1 MTKLVALLT
10 ASAMLSAK
18 AFMLPSTAQAAGR
31 VALPQASSSQTRTSA
46 PRVAPESIDPPTAS
60 SVLHPAALTLTR
72 TEKADFGHVLRA
84 FLEAQLIYI
93 RKSTA
98 LLDIELAAKGLPT
111 DKEAYHYF
119 E

>member
-18 AFMLPSTAQAAGR
+18 AFMPPSTAQAAGR

-60 SVLHPAALTLTR
+60 SVLHPAALTLT